1 MANLA
6 SRLSTFA
13 MRVNRLERSW
23 MPAAGKAVIVCLL
36 ASLTSRITRID
47 YKDQGVAE
55 FARQHE
61 LSRSSRPQLRKSAMR
76 TVDGLWSVIGRLV
89 DLFTPQECAN
99 YFAAAGYDAG

>member
-1 MANLA
+1 
-6 SRLSTFA
+6 
-13 MRVNRLERSW
+13 

-36 ASLTSRITRID
+36 ASLTSPD

-61 LSRSSRPQLRKSAMR
+61 LSRSSRPQLRKSVMR